1 LRAIES
7 LEGYTTKK
15 TLISNQT
22 NSGHLK
28 VAANKGVSAATSKW
42 LLLVAANDPIL
53 AATFRWPLLVAA
65 NNGLNRR
72 KVNKK
77 FESSLAATLCGRYY
91 AKIAATLKW
100 PLLRREK

>member
-1 LRAIES
+1 
-7 LEGYTTKK
+7 
-15 TLISNQT
+15 
-22 NSGHLK
+22 

-65 NNGLNRR
+65 NNGLNR
-72 KVNKK
+72 KSVNKK

-91 AKIAATLKW
+91 AKIAATLLVAANDGSIAATLKW